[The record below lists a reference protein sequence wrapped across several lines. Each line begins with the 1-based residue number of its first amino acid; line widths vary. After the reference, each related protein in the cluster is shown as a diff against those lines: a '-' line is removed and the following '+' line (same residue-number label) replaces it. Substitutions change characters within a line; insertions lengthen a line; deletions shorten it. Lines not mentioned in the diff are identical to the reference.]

1 MDVGTRG
8 MSNGHETPEQ
18 RFTRLYRETRGDVLA
33 YLVRRSRTGEDA
45 TDALAETYAAAW
57 QKLHKL
63 PEGEGARLWLF
74 GAARNELRMAER
86 RTQTASHLAIELA
99 SRLRLSD
106 GEPTHTDD
114 NTAPISAALGKLSR
128 IDYEIVT
135 LTAWEGLTP
144 REIAAVLGLSP
155 NVVRIRLYRARS
167 QVRGSLQ
174 DDNQLLTVRPG
185 SLARAKAN

>member
-1 MDVGTRG
+1 M
-8 MSNGHETPEQ
+8 
-18 RFTRLYRETRGDVLA
+18 LA
-33 YLVRRSRTGEDA
+33 YLVRRSRTVEDA

-63 PEGEGARLWLF
+63 PEGRGARLWLF
-74 GAARNELRMAER
+74 GTARNELRMAER
-86 RTQTASHLAIELA
+86 RTQTANHLAIELA
-99 SRLRLSD
+99 GRLRLSD
-106 GEPTHTDD
+106 NEPTHTDD
-114 NTAPISAALGKLSR
+114 NTARINTALGKLSR

-155 NVVRIRLYRARS
+155 NVVRIRLHRARS

-174 DDNQLLTVRPG
+174 DDNQHLAVRPE
-185 SLARAKAN
+185 SLARTKAT

>member
-1 MDVGTRG
+1 
-8 MSNGHETPEQ
+8 MSNGPETPEQ
-18 RFTRLYRETRGDVLA
+18 RFTRLYQETRGDVLA
-33 YLVRRSRTGEDA
+33 YLVRRSRTVEDA

-63 PEGEGARLWLF
+63 PDGEGARLWLF

-86 RTQTASHLAIELA
+86 RTQTANHLTTEIAD
-99 SRLRLSD
+99 RLRLSD
-106 GEPTHTDD
+106 GEPTHSDD
-114 NTAPISAALGKLSR
+114 DTTPISAALRKLSR

-144 REIAAVLGLSP
+144 REIAAVLSLSP
-155 NVVRIRLYRARS
+155 NIVRIRLHRARR

-174 DDNQLLTVRPG
+174 DDNHRLTAGPE
-185 SLARAKAN
+185 SLARTKAT

>member
-1 MDVGTRG
+1 

-18 RFTRLYRETRGDVLA
+18 RFTRLYQETRGDMLA
-33 YLVRRSRTGEDA
+33 YLVRRSRTVEDA

-63 PEGEGARLWLF
+63 PEGQGARLWLF

-86 RTQTASHLAIELA
+86 RTQTANHLATDLA
-99 SRLRLSD
+99 DRLRLSD

-114 NTAPISAALGKLSR
+114 NTAPINAALGKLSR
-128 IDYEIVT
+128 IDYEIIT
-135 LTAWEGLTP
+135 LTAWEVLTP

-155 NVVRIRLYRARS
+155 NVVRIRLHRARS

-174 DDNQLLTVRPG
+174 DNNQHLTVRPE
-185 SLARAKAN
+185 SLARTKAT